1 MHGTITVESRPG
13 GGSIFIVVL
22 PVEDIELPPA
32 GMPQKMRR
40 TLVSAE
46 SIPTTNF
53 ASTSDSDNAK
63 AASPQ
68 HTPLQCLATSN
79 DNTTGKMDEAE
90 DKAQHLTILVVD
102 DSLCFVACPLYP
114 C

>member
-13 GGSIFIVVL
+13 GGSIFTAVL

-46 SIPTTNF
+46 STPTTNF

-63 AASPQ
+63 AESPQ
-68 HTPLQCLATSN
+68 HTPPQCLTSN
-79 DNTTGKMDEAE
+79 DNTMEKAE
-90 DKAQHLTILVVD
+90 DKAQHMTILVVD
-102 DSLCFVACPLYP
+102 DSPCFVACPLYP